1 MPRELHYIDR
11 QDHEPIDDA
20 RHFHICARC
29 GRMFNGTAILCE
41 ACRKAQ
47 ETEEEQTARRKVA
60 AFRRLYTG

>member
-29 GRMFNGTAILCE
+29 GQPVDKRDPGALARHEARGHLPAPVRTDAGAPPAIP
-41 ACRKAQ
+41 
-47 ETEEEQTARRKVA
+47 
-60 AFRRLYTG
+60 

>member
-1 MPRELHYIDR
+1 ML
-11 QDHEPIDDA
+11 A
-20 RHFHICARC
+20 HICARC
-29 GRMFNGTAILCE
+29 GRMFNGGTAILCE